1 MKGDI
6 EVCQVCQCVCALCV
20 RAVCVYACVSLCVY
34 MYIHTYALAYTHT
47 HTHTHTHTARDGA
60 ISSAREE
67 KQSAGG
73 AGCGL
78 LTPAPWLEERLG
90 KAPSVFCPA
99 WVIVESGQLCSKVN
113 RWLHVS

>member
-1 MKGDI
+1 
-6 EVCQVCQCVCALCV
+6 
-20 RAVCVYACVSLCVY
+20 
-34 MYIHTYALAYTHT
+34 MYIHTYALAY
-47 HTHTHTHTARDGA
+47 THTHTHTARDGA

-67 KQSAGG
+67 KQGAGG

-113 RWLHVS
+113 KWLDVS

>member
-1 MKGDI
+1 M
-6 EVCQVCQCVCALCV
+6 CV
-20 RAVCVYACVSLCVY
+20 RAVCARRVCVCVRESLCVHVY
-34 MYIHTYALAYTHT
+34 TYIRACIHT

-67 KQSAGG
+67 KQGAGG

-113 RWLHVS
+113 KWLDVS